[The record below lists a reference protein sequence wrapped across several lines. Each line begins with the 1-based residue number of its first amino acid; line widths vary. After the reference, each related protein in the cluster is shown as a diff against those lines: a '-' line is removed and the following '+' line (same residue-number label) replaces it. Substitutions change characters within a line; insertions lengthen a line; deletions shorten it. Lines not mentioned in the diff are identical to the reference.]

1 MAIAVHIKNKVKNL
15 LVYDR
20 EEIITLNLFW
30 IGFLLYVLASTITAS
45 KQVNFIIFQSIQ
57 LLGVLL
63 FIPAAA
69 RLLKFKFENQYQ
81 KIVFVLIIFW
91 SSVIFIRGF
100 NLDKD
105 SLKQVILSPWF
116 GGFLYFVPLVMLL
129 PQKLILYKKI
139 FSVILIL
146 GIFYVIYSLLFL
158 ANLMDPEKN
167 VLSRDIV
174 EYFSKNLAIPVIF
187 ILLTYVYHSSRRN
200 LMAAGILLLCVFFA
214 LVRARRGLLFMTV
227 GSFFFIFIIFWI
239 NTKYKI
245 LTFILLGGFVVML
258 GSVLVYLFLYSD
270 SEYISFLQQRGA
282 EDTRDG
288 IERYFYN
295 DMEGL
300 DWIVG
305 KGMSGVYYSPTMA
318 EGNFRGTIET
328 DYLNMILKGGFVQL
342 VLLLLM
348 FIPAIYKGLF
358 KSKNNLSKAAAI
370 WILIWLIN
378 THPSTIQ
385 VFSLFYILVW
395 ISVGICYSDTI
406 RNLSEKGLVA
416 YFKS

>member
-1 MAIAVHIKNKVKNL
+1 
-15 LVYDR
+15 
-20 EEIITLNLFW
+20 
-30 IGFLLYVLASTITAS
+30 
-45 KQVNFIIFQSIQ
+45 
-57 LLGVLL
+57 
-63 FIPAAA
+63 
-69 RLLKFKFENQYQ
+69 
-81 KIVFVLIIFW
+81 
-91 SSVIFIRGF
+91 
-100 NLDKD
+100 
-105 SLKQVILSPWF
+105 
-116 GGFLYFVPLVMLL
+116 MLL